1 MGPLLLGVLSFGGS
15 LLLGVVI
22 FCIVRYDTG
31 MVEKQMVKSVNFK
44 KTFLSGPLTWHTSK
58 GWIYENRVNEKVS
71 SFTPNDLHIVIS

>member
-1 MGPLLLGVLSFGGS
+1 
-15 LLLGVVI
+15 
-22 FCIVRYDTG
+22 
-31 MVEKQMVKSVNFK
+31 MVEKQMAKSVNFK